1 MEIWRYYRI
10 LRRRKWILFTTTF
23 LCLVA
28 VAVNIALRKNYWEAY
43 TTLMERRPGSR
54 VDVSI
59 YQEPYY
65 YQQLELET
73 RLANLAYLAGSQ
85 TVLERTAQTLYELG
99 VSSDPAKI
107 LRTVSIEPIRDTEI
121 ILIKVYSESQEE
133 ARTTADTLAAEF
145 RRFYDELQRGGTT
158 QSKQFIEQQLPIA
171 RQEMLDAQAAVK
183 DFKEKN
189 KLVSYDDQSTIL
201 LQRLG
206 QLETE
211 AASARVQ
218 VDDYRSQVRALEDQ
232 LREQEPIRLSSTT
245 MADNPILQSLKE
257 SRVKAEI
264 ELQKARVLG
273 GKTDEHPDV
282 AAILAQIAEIDRKMK
297 AEQERI
303 WNSEVTSRNPL
314 YDNLYNRLAETRAA
328 LAAAEAKQIAVEQVI
343 AEMKPELEKLPQ
355 KEMEFARLQLDQTSA
370 EETYK
375 LLRSKLDEAKIKE
388 QEAIAASSIV
398 QVDPAKVREVPRRL
412 VLKLMLALILG
423 PLLGAGIAFMMHY
436 LDNTVKSP
444 AEAEA
449 LLGTTVFAVIP
460 LADRKALMGETQL
473 PAISTSYQILSTNL
487 WFASKEIDNPAIL
500 VASAEPDVGR
510 STVVANLGQSL
521 ARDGARVIIVDSD
534 LRRPSQ
540 HLIFGVANEKGLSN
554 LLAGQLSLAE
564 ATVPVGDDGLLLIPS
579 GPLPSNPVRLFRS
592 PEMRQFVEEVSKQA
606 DFVLFDSPAGI
617 AFADSALLAAL
628 IKNVILVHSAGRVPR
643 GAEAEFRAR
652 LDQVQ
657 ANIIGAVLNRVRP
670 EESHG
675 YYHYRRSYEDFL
687 TRDGKSA
694 SELEARVAGAIP
706 EKVESQE
713 DVELEEK

>member
-1 MEIWRYYRI
+1 VELWRYYRI
-10 LRRRKWILFTTTF
+10 LRRRKWVIFTTTF

-28 VAVNIALRKNYWEAY
+28 VAISIALRKNYWEAY
-43 TTLMERRPGSR
+43 TTLMERTPGR
-54 VDVSI
+54 AEVSI
-59 YQEPYY
+59 YQEPMYY
-65 YQQLELET
+65 QLELET

-107 LRTVSIEPIRDTEI
+107 LRTVSIEPVRDTEI

-183 DFKEKN
+183 EFKEKN
-189 KLVSYDDQSTIL
+189 KLVSYDDQSTML
-201 LQRLG
+201 LQRLS
-206 QLETE
+206 QLQTE
-211 AASARVQ
+211 AASAKVQ
-218 VDDYRSQVRALEDQ
+218 VDDLRSQVRTLQEQLKDQ
-232 LREQEPIRLSSTT
+232 DPVRLSSTT

-257 SRVKAEI
+257 SRVKAEV
-264 ELQKARVLG
+264 ELQKARVIG
-273 GKTDEHPDV
+273 NKTDEHPDV
-282 AAILAQIAEIDRKMK
+282 AALLAQIAEIDKKMK
-297 AEQERI
+297 TEEQRI
-303 WNSEVTSRNPL
+303 WNSEVTSRNPI
-314 YDNLYNRLAETRAA
+314 YDNLFNRLAETRAS
-328 LAAAEAKQIAVEQVI
+328 LAAAEARQIAVEQVI
-343 AEMKPELEKLPQ
+343 AEMKPQLEELPQ
-355 KEMEFARLQLDQTSA
+355 KEMEFARLSLDQTNA

-388 QEAIAASSIV
+388 QETVAASSIV

-412 VLKLMLALILG
+412 VLKTMLALILG
-423 PLLGAGIAFMMHY
+423 PLFGAGIAFMMHY

-460 LADRKALMGETQL
+460 TADRKALMGSTQS
-473 PAISTSYQILSTNL
+473 PAIGASYQILATNL
-487 WFASKEIDNPAIL
+487 WFASNRVASPTIL

-510 STVVANLGQSL
+510 STVVANLGVSL
-521 ARDGARVIIVDSD
+521 AKDGARIIIVDSD
-534 LRRPSQ
+534 LRQPAQ
-540 HLIFGVANEKGLSN
+540 HTIFGVNNEKGLSN
-554 LLAGQLSLAE
+554 ILAGQLTIEE
-564 ATVPVGDDGLLLIPS
+564 AVIPIGDDGLLVIPS

-592 PEMRQFVEEVSKQA
+592 AEMKQFVEEISKHA

-628 IKNVILVHSAGRVPR
+628 VKNVILVHSAGRVPR
-643 GAEAEFRAR
+643 GAEAEFRQR

-675 YYHYRRSYEDFL
+675 YYHYRRSYEDYL
-687 TRDGKSA
+687 TRDGKFA
-694 SELEARVAGAIP
+694 TELEARVAGAIP
-706 EKVESQE
+706 EKTESQE
-713 DVELEEK
+713 ETETQKQ